1 MRIAESLT
9 RFHYLPDRINKIYK
23 ILDESSRDSAESM
36 QISLLYCRVMLFP
49 MPASLAGFTAIMTD
63 DELTK
68 AIIGCA
74 YKVHNALG
82 PGFLEKV
89 YENAMRIELEKL
101 GLAVKQQQPVKVIYD
116 GHFVGQYYAD
126 LWVNERIVIELKAVR
141 AIAKEH
147 EVQLV
152 NYLTA
157 TRLDVGLLLN
167 FGSSVEVKRKFR
179 EFKPKG
185 SLPGSIT

>member
-1 MRIAESLT
+1 
-9 RFHYLPDRINKIYK
+9 
-23 ILDESSRDSAESM
+23 
-36 QISLLYCRVMLFP
+36 
-49 MPASLAGFTAIMTD
+49 
-63 DELTK
+63 
-68 AIIGCA
+68 
-74 YKVHNALG
+74 
-82 PGFLEKV
+82 
-89 YENAMRIELEKL
+89 
-101 GLAVKQQQPVKVIYD
+101 
-116 GHFVGQYYAD
+116 VG
-126 LWVNERIVIELKAVR
+126 ERRIVIELKAVR

-157 TRLDVGLLLN
+157 TQLDVGLLLN

>member
-1 MRIAESLT
+1 
-9 RFHYLPDRINKIYK
+9 
-23 ILDESSRDSAESM
+23 
-36 QISLLYCRVMLFP
+36 

-63 DELTK
+63 DELTR

-89 YENAMRIELEKL
+89 YENAMRIELEKI
-101 GLAVKQQQPVKVIYD
+101 GMAVKQQQPVNVIYD

-126 LWVNERIVIELKAVR
+126 LGVNERVVIELKAVR

-157 TRLDVGLLLN
+157 TQLDLGLLLN
-167 FGSSVEVKRKFR
+167 FGSSVQVKRKFR

>member
-1 MRIAESLT
+1 
-9 RFHYLPDRINKIYK
+9 
-23 ILDESSRDSAESM
+23 
-36 QISLLYCRVMLFP
+36 

-63 DELTK
+63 DELTRT
-68 AIIGCA
+68 IIGCA
-74 YKVHNALG
+74 YKVHNSLG
-82 PGFLEKV
+82 SGFLEKV

-101 GLAVKQQQPVKVIYD
+101 GLAVKQQQPVNVIYD

-141 AIAKEH
+141 AIVKEH

-157 TRLDVGLLLN
+157 TQLDVGLLLN

-185 SLPGSIT
+185 SSPRSIT

>member
-1 MRIAESLT
+1 
-9 RFHYLPDRINKIYK
+9 
-23 ILDESSRDSAESM
+23 
-36 QISLLYCRVMLFP
+36 

-63 DELTK
+63 ELTRT
-68 AIIGCA
+68 IIGCA

-89 YENAMRIELEKL
+89 YENAMRIELEKI
-101 GLAVKQQQPVKVIYD
+101 GMAVKQQQPVNVIYD

-126 LWVNERIVIELKAVR
+126 LWVNERVVIELRAVR

-157 TRLDVGLLLN
+157 TQLDVGLLLN
-167 FGSSVEVKRKFR
+167 FGSSVQVKRKFR

>member
-1 MRIAESLT
+1 
-9 RFHYLPDRINKIYK
+9 
-23 ILDESSRDSAESM
+23 
-36 QISLLYCRVMLFP
+36 

-63 DELTK
+63 DELTRT
-68 AIIGCA
+68 IIGCA

-101 GLAVKQQQPVKVIYD
+101 GLAVKQQQPVNVIYD

-126 LWVNERIVIELKAVR
+126 LWVNERVVIELKAVR

-157 TRLDVGLLLN
+157 TQLDLGLLLN
-167 FGSSVEVKRKFR
+167 FGSSVQVKRKFR

>member
-1 MRIAESLT
+1 
-9 RFHYLPDRINKIYK
+9 
-23 ILDESSRDSAESM
+23 M
-36 QISLLYCRVMLFP
+36 QNSLLYSRVMLSP

-63 DELTK
+63 DELTR

-101 GLAVKQQQPVKVIYD
+101 GMAVKQQQPVNVICD

-126 LWVNERIVIELKAVR
+126 LWVNERVVIELKAVR

-157 TRLDVGLLLN
+157 TQLDVGLLLN

>member
-1 MRIAESLT
+1 
-9 RFHYLPDRINKIYK
+9 
-23 ILDESSRDSAESM
+23 
-36 QISLLYCRVMLFP
+36 
-49 MPASLAGFTAIMTD
+49 MTD

-167 FGSSVEVKRKFR
+167 FGSSAEVRRKFSR
-179 EFKPKG
+179 VQA
-185 SLPGSIT
+185 